1 MLIFQFFNIKSCSPI
16 FTSSSSFKKLSPLE
30 EKSTG
35 INLEQEVSSFFII
48 PIVLKIFATSSEQKK
63 VLSVCYSSGYI
74 FE

>member
-1 MLIFQFFNIKSCSPI
+1 
-16 FTSSSSFKKLSPLE
+16 LE